1 MADKIVTARHRQVCD
16 LCKRPIEAGERCR
29 LIRDDFWPLMV
40 WFEHLRCPDH
50 PPSRGAAS
58 ARQPA
63 ETILPAMALS
73 H

>member
-1 MADKIVTARHRQVCD
+1 MAEKIVTARHRQVCD

-50 PPSRGAAS
+50 PAVAAEPV
-58 ARQPA
+58 RPNPPRL
-63 ETILPAMALS
+63 LPAMALS